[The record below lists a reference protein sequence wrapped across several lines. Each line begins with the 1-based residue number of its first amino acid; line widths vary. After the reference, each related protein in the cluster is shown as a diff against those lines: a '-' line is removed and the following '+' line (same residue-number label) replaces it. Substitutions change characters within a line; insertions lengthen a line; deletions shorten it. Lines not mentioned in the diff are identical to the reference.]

1 MKMPPSLIVYSPQN
15 SRSCI
20 VLLLAILFMVLQ
32 ASQAFVLTPSV
43 TTTSVH
49 SRLSLSTTTDTDT
62 SASSSSNNIEELPI
76 DYQIP
81 EDAVVVI
88 KPMAMKRLREL
99 RDQLTAKPLILRM
112 VR

>member
-1 MKMPPSLIVYSPQN
+1 
-15 SRSCI
+15 
-20 VLLLAILFMVLQ
+20 MVLQ

-62 SASSSSNNIEELPI
+62 SASSSSSNNIEELPI